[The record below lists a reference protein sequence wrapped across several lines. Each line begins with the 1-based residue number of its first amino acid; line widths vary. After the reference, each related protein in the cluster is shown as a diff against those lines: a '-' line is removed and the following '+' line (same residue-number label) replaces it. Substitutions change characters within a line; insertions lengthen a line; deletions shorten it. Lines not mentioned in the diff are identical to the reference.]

1 MLHGALSLGLFK
13 KELKKRNHE
22 ERKKP
27 VFQES
32 RKKFRESLMEVFDC
46 AGRNA
51 YERKEN
57 AAAAEFIEDQV
68 SINH

>member
-1 MLHGALSLGLFK
+1 MTYLFI

-27 VFQES
+27 AFQEKLE
-32 RKKFRESLMEVFDC
+32 RFKQSLKEVFDC

-51 YERKEN
+51 FEKKEN

-68 SINH
+68 